1 VPPVA
6 GRPLDV
12 LNFLVG
18 EEEGVVSCIHFIS
31 WMQFVISSPMWRV
44 SVMIMASPFR
54 EFFPVG
60 SANFSI
66 RSPLQENRMRECHF
80 FFRKG

>member
-1 VPPVA
+1 VDSVDVP

-18 EEEGVVSCIHFIS
+18 GEEGVVSCIHFIS

-44 SVMIMASPFR
+44 TVMIMASPFR
-54 EFFPVG
+54 EFF
-60 SANFSI
+60 SSRF
-66 RSPLQENRMRECHF
+66 C
-80 FFRKG
+80 

>member
-1 VPPVA
+1 MDSVDVP

-18 EEEGVVSCIHFIS
+18 GEEGVVSCIHFIS

-44 SVMIMASPFR
+44 TVMIMASPFR
-54 EFFPVG
+54 EFF
-60 SANFSI
+60 SSRF
-66 RSPLQENRMRECHF
+66 C
-80 FFRKG
+80 